1 MSYSWRFHNFLN
13 LFCFYSYFP
22 IFVSN
27 AVYLCPVCFSCLN
40 WPKISIFITLFK
52 VIFCL
57 CWSLLLFVCLFVF
70 YFIQILLLSLSFPI
84 FLVWFCLHPNW
95 SFHPY
100 IDIYILQIPQI
111 QHLQMEFQ
119 LLTKHALL
127 PPRFLSMV
135 LHHHFTKQ
143 SPEECVQLLFSSH
156 FSHPF
161 VYHFRLFSLWNISQV
176 WTYCYCADS
185 DYHHCFL
192 GEWQPSLLIS
202 FPDCQHCLPNLSSRV
217 TESEDTKTMM
227 IIFKYFKLCILCNF
241 KGQNESQ

>member
-143 SPEECVQLLFSSH
+143 SPRNVFNSSFLHTSHILLCTISVCF
-156 FSHPF
+156 PF
-161 VYHFRLFSLWNISQV
+161 EIFLKSGPIAIVLTQTIIIAFLVNDSQV
-176 WTYCYCADS
+176 S
-185 DYHHCFL
+185 
-192 GEWQPSLLIS
+192 
-202 FPDCQHCLPNLSSRV
+202 
-217 TESEDTKTMM
+217 
-227 IIFKYFKLCILCNF
+227 
-241 KGQNESQ
+241 